1 MQYMDITEAM
11 WTKGCMHVVTLILCL
26 LYSLLILLFGY
37 NYANLWIKLNQIIAI
52 NGDEQL

>member
-26 LYSLLILLFGY
+26 LYSSLILLFGY